1 MGWRVMILEVNRMQ
15 IVNIPIDKLKQYNKQ
30 LRHNDKSVAAVAESI
45 AKFGFLV
52 PILIDDNNVIIA
64 GEVRYKAA
72 IKSGMKN
79 VPCIIITD
87 LSEEQVK
94 AFRIVDNKTVELSEW
109 NIEELQK
116 ELESICD
123 IDLSFLEFD
132 FLELKLEVQIAS
144 EDDFDIEENLSDK
157 PKARLGEIY
166 QLGRHLLMCGDC
178 TDKEQVNMLMGGK
191 LADLYLTDPPYNVD
205 YSGGTEKAMKILN
218 DKMEQNEFVDFLNKA
233 FCAADQ
239 IMRPGAAFYIW
250 FASNRADSFIS
261 ACEQSGW
268 QIRQQ
273 LIWVKNHFVIGRQDY
288 QWKHEPCIYGW
299 KDGAPHNW
307 YSDRSQTTV
316 LEFDKPLANLDHPTM
331 KPIKLFDYLIQNST
345 KVEDIVADFFAG
357 SGTTLI
363 ACEQNGRTSYNM
375 ELEPCYVD
383 VIIKRWESMTG
394 KEAIRIK

>member
-1 MGWRVMILEVNRMQ
+1 MAVKLQV
-15 IVNIPIDKLKQYNKQ
+15 VNIPINELKQYNKQ
-30 LRHNDKSVAAVAESI
+30 LRHNDKSVTAVAESI

-52 PILIDDNNVIIA
+52 PILIDENNVIIA
-64 GEVRYKAA
+64 GDVRYKAA
-72 IKSGMKN
+72 IKNGLQN
-79 VPCIIITD
+79 VPCITITE
-87 LSEEQVK
+87 LTKEQVK
-94 AFRIVDNKTVELSEW
+94 AFRIVDNKTAELSEW
-109 NIEELQK
+109 NIEELQR

-123 IDLSFLEFD
+123 IDLSFLD
-132 FLELKLEVQIAS
+132 FNFEELAIQLQSHEVN
-144 EDDFDIEENLSDK
+144 EDGFNIEENLPDK
-157 PKARLGEIY
+157 PKAKLGEIY

-205 YSGGTEKAMKILN
+205 YTGSTAKEMKILN
-218 DKMEQNEFVDFLNKA
+218 DKMNQNEFIEFLNNA
-233 FCAADQ
+233 FNVADQ
-239 IMRPGAAFYIW
+239 AMRPGAAFYIW
-250 FASNRADSFIS
+250 YASAKEDSFNL
-261 ACEQSGW
+261 ACKRNNW

-288 QWKHEPCIYGW
+288 QWQHEPCIYGW
-299 KDGAPHNW
+299 KDGAPHSW

-316 LEFDKPLANLDHPTM
+316 LEFDKPLINAEHPTM

-345 KVEDIVADFFAG
+345 NTGDVVADFFAG

-375 ELEPCYVD
+375 ELDPRYVD

-394 KEAIRIK
+394 EQTILIK